1 MGNAAQR
8 VEADRIDRQQ
18 IAEVD
23 LDVMPR
29 GDLSRQPFPQHEEI
43 RDVSGGQ
50 TARDA
55 NQVSCG
61 AFLDI
66 KSTVHF
72 QTHRKSHALPTVII

>member
-1 MGNAAQR
+1 MGDAAQR

-29 GDLSRQPFPQHEEI
+29 RDISRQPFPQHEEI
-43 RDVSGGQ
+43 RDVNGGQ

-72 QTHRKSHALPTVII
+72 QTHRKSQALAPIII

>member
-1 MGNAAQR
+1 MGDAAQR

-29 GDLSRQPFPQHEEI
+29 RDIPREPLPQHKKI
-43 RDVSGGQ
+43 RDVSGSQ
-50 TARDA
+50 TARDTD
-55 NQVSCG
+55 QVSCG

-72 QTHRKSHALPTVII
+72 QTHRKSQALATVVI

>member
-1 MGNAAQR
+1 MGDAAQR

-29 GDLSRQPFPQHEEI
+29 RDIPREPLPQHEKI
-43 RDVSGGQ
+43 RDVNGGQ

-66 KSTVHF
+66 KSAVHF
-72 QTHRKSHALPTVII
+72 QTHRKSHALAAVVI